1 MLAHCAPSY
10 QRHWSPA
17 YGLLLHWHHSKLI
30 PPHTKPASLTKLT
43 ITLYKEHHE
52 YSTIAE
58 LIKKI
63 LSDYDIELSIQV
75 LDYEQWYYGDAKSD
89 IWLATVNFYKPLE
102 FSIFAALYELPLFHQ
117 CMGERYEDA
126 LTLWRQKVLPL
137 EEWCRQLTQNNWL
150 FPLFHHLLE
159 LQGQRTIRGVK
170 MNTFGW
176 FDFKSAWFIPDL
188 ETPPL
193 K

>member
-1 MLAHCAPSY
+1 MMILITTHWKAAREEGCYFYFTIVAQHNASNLRSANGLSSVLTPVNMLAHCAPSY
-10 QRHWSPA
+10 QQRHWSPA

-43 ITLYKEHHE
+43 ITLYKRAPRIQQL
-52 YSTIAE
+52 IAE

-102 FSIFAALYELPLFHQ
+102 FSIFAALYELPYF
-117 CMGERYEDA
+117 
-126 LTLWRQKVLPL
+126 T
-137 EEWCRQLTQNNWL
+137 
-150 FPLFHHLLE
+150 
-159 LQGQRTIRGVK
+159 
-170 MNTFGW
+170 
-176 FDFKSAWFIPDL
+176 SAWVNVMKMP
-188 ETPPL
+188 
-193 K
+193 